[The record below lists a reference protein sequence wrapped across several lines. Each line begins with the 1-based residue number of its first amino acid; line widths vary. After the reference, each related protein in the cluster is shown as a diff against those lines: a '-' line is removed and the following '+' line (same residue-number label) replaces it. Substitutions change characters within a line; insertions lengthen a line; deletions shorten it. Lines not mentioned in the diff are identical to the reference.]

1 MPEHVDFYLI
11 YAVEQV
17 DTFSWK
23 WTISICKR
31 KREKLFSSLA
41 PNPFR
46 AVAFLQFPHS
56 FSPHLLS
63 FCPSKIM
70 LFNIQVDLQIA
81 ILYESHS
88 LWGFALNIFIILEIH
103 LQMKPLQ
110 EVCPSPVERQD
121 GSPLFL
127 SMGVSEQGRGARAQ
141 PAHHGW
147 L

>member
-1 MPEHVDFYLI
+1 MLPPSL
-11 YAVEQV
+11 QLGL
-17 DTFSWK
+17 WP
-23 WTISICKR
+23 
-31 KREKLFSSLA
+31 FSS
-41 PNPFR
+41 
-46 AVAFLQFPHS
+46 FLILSHPTS
-56 FSPHLLS
+56 S

-88 LWGFALNIFIILEIH
+88 LWGFALNIFISVEIH

-121 GSPLFL
+121 GSPLFP